1 MCTLTIISVI
11 PDIMQHYHDVIV
23 TAQKEVLIAT
33 NAWEPGKSV
42 ELVTTAFQELN
53 ERAGRGGRKVLNI
66 PSSGLLKNSGSGKSS
81 HGCCE
86 HSECLSIQVR

>member
-1 MCTLTIISVI
+1 MTIVSII

-53 ERAGRGGRKVLNI
+53 DRAARDNRR
-66 PSSGLLKNSGSGKSS
+66 
-81 HGCCE
+81 
-86 HSECLSIQVR
+86 VR